1 MTVRKRILAGLVSAA
16 TVACWTNTTP
26 AQTPTAP
33 AGQAAAAP
41 AGQATIP
48 PNKVVATVNGSPITM
63 AEVELVLKKAGPKAT
78 APTEAQRREMQQ
90 EALTM
95 LIDDQL
101 MRDFLRKKGP
111 KVDLQDVNKQMAE
124 LVEGLKKEKKTLDEY
139 LKEQNQTEAQL
150 RADIEGWLQWN
161 AFVKAEVSDAELKKY
176 YDGNK
181 DFFDRVVVRASH
193 IVVRVSP
200 EATKDQ
206 QNEVV
211 AKLQAWRKEIVE
223 GKLEFAKAAKE
234 HSQCTSAP
242 NGGDIGFFPRK
253 LAVEEPFA
261 KAAFALKVG
270 EMSDVV
276 QTDFG
281 YHLIKV
287 TDRKAGTPSDFNKI
301 KDEVREMCVEELRV
315 LILAEQRQSA
325 KVEVNLPQP

>member
-1 MTVRKRILAGLVSAA
+1 MKLRKRILAGLVSAA
-16 TVACWTNTTP
+16 TVACWTGAAG
-26 AQTPTAP
+26 AQVTAP
-33 AGQAAAAP
+33 PSGQTAPPANQAA
-41 AGQATIP
+41 IP
-48 PNKVVATVNGSPITM
+48 GTKTVATVNGSPITM

-95 LIDDQL
+95 LVDDQL

-111 KVDLQDVNKQMAE
+111 IVDLQDVNKQMAE
-124 LVEGLKKEKKTLDEY
+124 LVEGLKKDKKTLEEY

-150 RADIEGWLQWN
+150 RADITGWLQWN
-161 AFVKAEVSDAELKKY
+161 AFVKQQVTDADLKKY
-176 YDGNK
+176 YDDSK

-193 IVVRVSP
+193 IVLRVPP
-200 EATKDQ
+200 EAPEEERKA
-206 QNEVV
+206 VK
-211 AKLQAWRKEIVE
+211 AKLQAWRNEIIENKVD
-223 GKLEFAKAAKE
+223 FAKAAKE

-270 EMSDVV
+270 DLSEVV

-301 KDEVREMCVEELRV
+301 KDEVRELLVEELRV
-315 LILAEQRQSA
+315 QILAQERQTA

>member
-16 TVACWTNTTP
+16 TVACWTGAARAQAPTP
-26 AQTPTAP
+26 PTGQTASP
-33 AGQAAAAP
+33 AGQGA
-41 AGQATIP
+41 IP
-48 PNKVVATVNGSPITM
+48 PTKTVATVNGSPITM
-63 AEVELVLKKAGPKAT
+63 GEIELVLKKAGPKAT

-111 KVDLQDVNKQMAE
+111 TVTLDEVNKQMAE
-124 LVEGLKKEKKTLDEY
+124 LVEGLKKDKKTLADY

-150 RADIEGWLQWN
+150 RTDIEGWLQWN
-161 AFVKAEVSDAELKKY
+161 AFIKQQVTDAELKKY
-176 YDGNK
+176 YDETK

-193 IVVRVSP
+193 IVLRVTP
-200 EATKDQ
+200 GAPDEERKAVK
-206 QNEVV
+206 
-211 AKLQAWRKEIVE
+211 AKLEAWRKDIIE
-223 GKLEFAKAAKE
+223 GKTDFAKAAKE

-270 EMSDVV
+270 DISDVV

-301 KDEVREMCVEELRV
+301 KDEVRELLVEELRV
-315 LILAEQRQSA
+315 QILAEQRQTA
-325 KVEVNLPQP
+325 KVEVNLPQS

>member
-1 MTVRKRILAGLVSAA
+1 MSVRKQILAGLVSAA
-16 TVACWTNTTP
+16 TVAGWTSAALAQPGTP
-26 AQTPTAP
+26 P
-33 AGQAAAAP
+33 AN
-41 AGQATIP
+41 I
-48 PNKVVATVNGSPITM
+48 VATVNGSPITM

-78 APTEAQRREMQQ
+78 APTEAQRKEMQQ

-111 KVDLQDVNKQMAE
+111 TVDLEEVNKQVAE
-124 LVEGLKKEKKTLDEY
+124 LAESLKKEKKTLADY

-150 RADIEGWLQWN
+150 RNDINGWLQWN
-161 AFVKAEVSDAELKKY
+161 AFVKQQVTEADLKHY
-176 YDGNK
+176 YDESK
-181 DFFDRVVVRASH
+181 EFFDRVVVRASH
-193 IVVRVSP
+193 IVLRISP
-200 EATKDQ
+200 EAPAAEREAIK
-206 QNEVV
+206 
-211 AKLQAWRKEIVE
+211 AKLQTWRKDIVE
-223 GKLEFAKAAKE
+223 GKVDFAKAAKD

-270 EMSDVV
+270 DISDVV

-287 TDRKAGTPSDFNKI
+287 TERKAGTPSDFTKI
-301 KDEVREMCVEELRV
+301 KDEVRELLVEELRV
-315 LILAEQRQSA
+315 QILAEQRKTA
-325 KVEVNLPQP
+325 KVDVNLSHP

>member
-1 MTVRKRILAGLVSAA
+1 MSVRKRILAGLASAA
-16 TVACWTNTTP
+16 TVACWTSATL
-26 AQTPTAP
+26 AQTGAKP
-33 AGQAAAAP
+33 AN
-41 AGQATIP
+41 I
-48 PNKVVATVNGSPITM
+48 VATVNGSPITM

-78 APTEAQRREMQQ
+78 APTEAQRKEMQQ

-111 KVDLQDVNKQMAE
+111 TVDLEEVNKQVAE
-124 LVEGLKKEKKTLDEY
+124 LAESLKKEKKTLADY

-150 RADIEGWLQWN
+150 RNDINGWLQWN
-161 AFVKAEVSDAELKKY
+161 AFVKQQVTEADLKRY
-176 YDGNK
+176 YDESK
-181 DFFDRVVVRASH
+181 EFFDRVVVRASH
-193 IVVRVSP
+193 IVLRISP
-200 EATKDQ
+200 EAPAAEREAIK
-206 QNEVV
+206 
-211 AKLQAWRKEIVE
+211 AKLQAWRKDIVE
-223 GKLEFAKAAKE
+223 GKVDFAQAAKD

-270 EMSDVV
+270 DISDVV

-287 TDRKAGTPSDFNKI
+287 TERKTGTPSDFTKI
-301 KDEVREMCVEELRV
+301 KDEVRELLVEELRV
-315 LILAEQRQSA
+315 QILAEQRKTA
-325 KVEVNLPQP
+325 KVEVNLSHP